1 MRLHQ
6 CQYFFRFGILL
17 SVLAI
22 SAGCRTLQERTQ
34 LKAASQAPAQ
44 PILDLPTPREMAKKT
59 ADKLTEGYSFTRG
72 IWKTTGWWNSANA
85 LESVIDYSRMTGN
98 ADHTALISA
107 TYKRH
112 IGGKF
117 LNEFN
122 DDEAWWA
129 LTWIKAYDLTHQ
141 AHYLAIAKTI
151 FADIATHW
159 DDHCGGGVWWK
170 KDHKYKNA
178 ITNELFLTLA
188 SRLHLRT
195 PGDSG
200 PGSFRDWADREWQW
214 FQKSGMISSDRL
226 IVDGLNEQC
235 HPVGQTFTY
244 NQGVILGGLVDYARV
259 SGNRQLLQDAH
270 SIATAAIT
278 KLIDASGILRDS
290 NEVAKSDSAD
300 QPQFKGI
307 FMRNLAYLY
316 DQRREPAYR
325 DFILNNLRRLWT
337 DNRSS
342 DNQFGY
348 LWAGPFDMSD
358 GARQTS
364 ALDLM
369 NAAISVS
376 QPNVAL
382 TAKATANVPS
392 CNDHE
397 SPAMAVDGSLI
408 NDSKWCAH
416 GDPSAI
422 LTLDFGRVLTIA
434 AFNVK
439 HAEAGGEAND
449 LNTETF
455 TIESSSD
462 GQYWQPVVTT
472 TDNKDKTT
480 EHPVTG
486 LKARYARLNILR
498 SQTRQSIFAT
508 RIFEFEAIGDGK

>member
-1 MRLHQ
+1 L
-6 CQYFFRFGILL
+6 YVFGVGILL
-17 SVLAI
+17 STLAI
-22 SAGCRTLQERTQ
+22 TIGCRTLPERTQ
-34 LKAASQAPAQ
+34 LKDASQAPAQ
-44 PILDLPTPREMAKKT
+44 PTPDLPTPREMAKTT

-214 FQKSGMISSDRL
+214 FQKSEMIGSDHL

-235 HPVGQTFTY
+235 QPVGQTFTY
-244 NQGVILGGLVDYARV
+244 NQGVILGGLADYASV
-259 SGNRQLLQDAH
+259 SGNDKLLQDAQN
-270 SIATAAIT
+270 IATAAIT
-278 KLIDASGILRDS
+278 KLTDASGILRDS

-307 FMRNLAYLY
+307 FMRNLGYLY
-316 DQRREPAYR
+316 GYRRETAYR
-325 DFILNNLRRLWT
+325 DFILNNLRRVWT
-337 DNRSS
+337 DNRSP

-382 TAKATANVPS
+382 TAKATANVSS
-392 CNDHE
+392 CNEHE
-397 SPAMAVDGSLI
+397 SPTMAVDGSLI

-416 GDPSAI
+416 GDPNAV
-422 LTLDFGRVLTIA
+422 LTLDFGRVLAIT
-434 AFNVK
+434 AFLVK

-449 LNTETF
+449 FNTDTF
-455 TIESSSD
+455 TIESSRD
-462 GQYWQPVVTT
+462 GRSWQPVITVN
-472 TDNKDKTT
+472 DNKNKIT
-480 EHPVTG
+480 EHSVNALT
-486 LKARYARLNILR
+486 ARYARLNILR

-508 RIFEFEAIGDGK
+508 RIFEFEAISDGK